1 MQTILLTCLSNLQ
14 CSTSPP
20 SSPSSSWSKKFNQ
33 ISVSH
38 TTICQHQLLGFIHLS
53 LWIIFKHTNTKTQH
67 SNGKDLIFSLHI
79 LIPYL
84 ASLVTSQNLVQ
95 HPELFQQT
103 VYSSSNICSCCLH

>member
-1 MQTILLTCLSNLQ
+1 MQTIVLTCLSNLQ
-14 CSTSPP
+14 CSTGPP
-20 SSPSSSWSKKFNQ
+20 SSPSSSWSKKLNQ

-67 SNGKDLIFSLHI
+67 SRGSNGKDLIFKNI

-84 ASLVTSQNLVQ
+84 TSLVTSQNLVQ
-95 HPELFQQT
+95 NPELFQ
-103 VYSSSNICSCCLH
+103 